1 MQTSKKT
8 INPTL
13 EKQLSQT
20 VYQLFCDIKNV
31 SDAKTVLKTI
41 LSPTELS
48 TVIKRVSIAYWLS
61 KNRSYENI
69 KNNLMVSS
77 ASISDIQKHIRSE
90 GWQAV
95 LRFINAEEW
104 ASIWEQKIKSVFK
117 R

>member
-8 INPTL
+8 LNATL
-13 EKQLSQT
+13 EKQLSNT
-20 VYQLFCDIKNV
+20 VYQLICDIKNV
-31 SDAKTVLKTI
+31 SDAKLVLETI

-61 KNRSYENI
+61 KNRKYDNI

-77 ASISDIQKHIRSE
+77 ASIADVQKHIKTS
-90 GWQAV
+90 GWQLV
-95 LRFINAEEW
+95 LKFLNADEW
-104 ASIWEQKIKSVFK
+104 ASIWEAKIKNVFK

>member
-8 INPTL
+8 LNATL

-20 VYQLFCDIKNV
+20 VYQLIADIK
-31 SDAKTVLKTI
+31 SPHDARVVLETI

-61 KNRSYENI
+61 KNRKYENI

-77 ASISDIQKHIRSE
+77 ASIADVQKQIKSS
-90 GWQAV
+90 GWQLV
-95 LRFINAEEW
+95 LKFLNADEW
-104 ASIWEQKIKSVFK
+104 ASIWEAKIKNVFK

>member
-1 MQTSKKT
+1 MQTSKKS

-20 VYQLFCDIKNV
+20 FYQLVCDIRNA
-31 SDAKTVLKTI
+31 SDAKHVLETI

-61 KNRSYENI
+61 KNRKYDNI

-77 ASISDIQKHIRSE
+77 ASIADVQKHIKAS
-90 GWQAV
+90 GWQLV
-95 LRFINAEEW
+95 LKYLNADEW
-104 ASIWEQKIKSVFK
+104 ASVWETKIKNVFK